1 MSSKGKAEGPVS
13 DHQPRYGDLLE
24 GDLLGWYR
32 TSVTGRMLDCNQALS
47 NLLGYGTREG
57 LMEIPVKEF
66 YFDMVE
72 R

>member
-32 TSVTGRMLDCNQALS
+32 KSVKGRMLDGNQAVA
-47 NLLGYGTREG
+47 NLVGYGNREG
-57 LMEIPVKEF
+57 LM
-66 YFDMVE
+66 
-72 R
+72 